1 MFTTSNPGRL
11 FAVLVQVGGGRGLAI
26 ATEALVRSTAQR
38 SGPSS
43 RATGTGWMS
52 SWLVMPGRTMT
63 PFRSPLTH
71 TVRVAAS
78 RSSSRP
84 CAAQT

>member
-1 MFTTSNPGRL
+1 M
-11 FAVLVQVGGGRGLAI
+11 
-26 ATEALVRSTAQR
+26 ATEPPWITSTAQR

-43 RATGTGWMS
+43 RPTGSPSTF
-52 SWLVMPGRTMT
+52 VMPGRAMT

-84 CAAQT
+84 YTQRQRLDQAA